1 MENILTGQR
10 GTQSTP
16 VATIPMP
23 ASSSATT
30 TAAPVSVVE
39 SSVSPSTPIIA
50 PRRTPSKQSRV
61 MAKTFAQSAYDKL
74 GYTIACLAGL
84 VLAIGL
90 WIAGGYFTLQAV
102 RSITTINTSLWWWSL
117 PLAITAVELWLM
129 PKRGVAPASII
140 IFLVVLALDI
150 LTSWH
155 GLTTT
160 LSGRM
165 LPLGAG
171 WQIPSTGMTLHG
183 IAIIISF
190 VFAFAPEKMARWAT
204 RELWE
209 LWA

>member
-10 GTQSTP
+10 GTQPTP

-39 SSVSPSTPIIA
+39 SSVSPSTPITV

-90 WIAGGYFTLQAV
+90 WIAGAILPYKRCDQLPRLIPPPGGGHCH
-102 RSITTINTSLWWWSL
+102 SLLPPLSCGSCQNAESRLPVSL
-117 PLAITAVELWLM
+117 FSSSSSRW
-129 PKRGVAPASII
+129 
-140 IFLVVLALDI
+140 IF
-150 LTSWH
+150 
-155 GLTTT
+155 
-160 LSGRM
+160 
-165 LPLGAG
+165 
-171 WQIPSTGMTLHG
+171 
-183 IAIIISF
+183 
-190 VFAFAPEKMARWAT
+190 
-204 RELWE
+204 
-209 LWA
+209 